1 MSDVDTS
8 EQTKE
13 LVHLSFFVNI
23 GKAIVRSK
31 TIEETL
37 HEIMFQIGEVFTPL
51 NWSLLLRNGET
62 GDLSF
67 TMVVGQNADK
77 LKGLQ
82 LPRGE
87 GIAGWIA
94 ETGQALII
102 EDVTKDT
109 RFSPRVDRF
118 TGFKTESIIG
128 VPLKSGGKVFG
139 VIELINKLDG
149 GAFTPY
155 DLKVLT
161 TIADFAAISI
171 EKAYYYNALKKM
183 ASVDSLTGTYNRGY
197 FDRAFERELAVSKR
211 YGTPLSLLMADIN
224 KFKEI
229 NDTHGHPE
237 GDRVLKT
244 LAQLLASCVRK
255 VDLVCRFG
263 GDEFVVLMPNTPRDK
278 AEMLKQRILDRIA
291 YQNTLNPKIPFT
303 VAVGIHAVDLD
314 NHEDTLM
321 MLDSEMYRHKTG
333 MPLKNFEAMGDNLE
347 ALLAEEKRRKRK

>member
-87 GIAGWIA
+87 GIAGWIS

-237 GDRVLKT
+237 GDKVLKT